1 MQAGAMTNPQMT
13 TLADALWP
21 RLGIWQRDL
30 IRDLVL
36 VVGFS
41 FLMALVAQIKVP
53 FPGTPVPIT
62 GQTFGALLTGAAL
75 GSRRGAS
82 SMLLYVIWGG
92 AGLPVFAGTVSGL
105 FWTLTSG
112 GYIIG
117 FVLAAF
123 IVGWFCERGWDR
135 RPGIIVGMFLGNIA
149 IYIPGLI
156 QLGFFVPWEK
166 VLPWGLYPFI
176 PGDLI
181 KLYLACLA
189 LPTAWVIVGQIR
201 GSAKEASTFT
211 FNRTARGMLMTLV
224 GATLLIAWTVV
235 VASRMEIGVY
245 DITNLSI
252 LAWAWLA
259 ASITIFGLG
268 LRSLGQ
274 RFDGTAKL

>member
-156 QLGFFVPWEK
+156 QLGFFCSMGKSASMGP
-166 VLPWGLYPFI
+166 LSIYPRR
-176 PGDLI
+176 LNQ
-181 KLYLACLA
+181 A
-189 LPTAWVIVGQIR
+189 LPR
-201 GSAKEASTFT
+201 
-211 FNRTARGMLMTLV
+211 M
-224 GATLLIAWTVV
+224 
-235 VASRMEIGVY
+235 SRSP
-245 DITNLSI
+245 N
-252 LAWAWLA
+252 
-259 ASITIFGLG
+259 
-268 LRSLGQ
+268 SLGNRRANS
-274 RFDGTAKL
+274 RFCKRSIYLHI